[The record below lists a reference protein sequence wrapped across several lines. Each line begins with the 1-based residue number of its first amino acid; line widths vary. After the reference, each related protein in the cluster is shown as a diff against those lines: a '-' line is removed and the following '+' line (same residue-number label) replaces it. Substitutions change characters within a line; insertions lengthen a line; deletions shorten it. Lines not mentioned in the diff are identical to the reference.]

1 MQNIN
6 QTEFREAAPDS
17 PLLAVHADHE
27 YHYPMQLDQ
36 TQLQRFIP
44 HRAPMLFAHSVTVL
58 AQNHFLGKAVWQA
71 DSFVFQGHF
80 PGQPLVPGV
89 MIIEA
94 AAQIAGVGVL
104 AGDPVARPKS
114 ATRVGLLAG
123 VRKCFFKRPVTPGQV
138 LTFDLHSRQ
147 MAEDLANISGEVTS
161 ANEIVATLEF
171 AFVQAS
177 ITSVTDRL

>member
-1 MQNIN
+1 MKNLDRAEDRNTEIN
-6 QTEFREAAPDS
+6 S
-17 PLLAVHADHE
+17 PLLVVHADHE

-44 HRAPMLFAHSVTVL
+44 HRAPMLFAQSVTVL

-71 DSFVFQGHF
+71 DSFVFLGHF

-104 AGDPVARPKS
+104 AGDPIARPKS

-138 LTFDLHSRQ
+138 LIFDLHSRQ
-147 MAEDLANISGEVTS
+147 MAEDLANISGEVTCE
-161 ANEIVATLEF
+161 NETVATLEF

-177 ITSVTDRL
+177 ITSVIERL